1 MPLLNGEPF
10 VKQQPPPDL
19 QPEEEIFFS
28 PITFEVF
35 RNYDDFFERTIQLNS
50 MVWGCS
56 FCGMHN
62 LNYREALAC
71 EEGDRTRLAA
81 FGVGLSRGLLH
92 IMLHARRRRLADLV
106 DVLLAFT
113 TSRFFVGEE
122 LCLRRCDVTVSSEP
136 SVVVERVILP
146 PPKSKPE
153 DSENEKPPTM
163 PDPKSI
169 KYVVRGID
177 NQINSNSSTDSNP
190 TLILPHS
197 ALHRPPQN
205 FLTRD
210 RIKSFIRQT
219 GKLENQFFV
228 PRESMLRHFNLYPLG
243 SLKWADIFTD
253 PDLPWSDIVIPR
265 IVTGREKMLMVSKDG
280 SNAAAKRT
288 SNAPVT
294 IKSVGISVNNHS
306 LSEIGTNIHRLTR
319 IERTDLERTWS
330 LLRKRDDLD
339 LSDLVPLPP
348 LTPLRLRRF
357 IPPEDFGV
365 CLQVYEFFHV
375 FGGFL
380 HFPVP
385 GAAQQVVRGESG
397 KSPVVME
404 EGNEEGGG
412 GCGGLTWEML
422 EDVLFSQDPMGP
434 FADVLFGLL
443 CAIRRLESETNGR
456 QLPPTAEAAAA
467 STVSAIATLEAGLPL
482 ASAGFLTGLGCSQ
495 EYTTVLADTLTTAS
509 GSSLAAIFHATA
521 EATRQCE
528 LVGLAPI
535 HSALTSRAERAAATV
550 AVGGVSVVA
559 PSEGGTNSGRSW
571 AVRASALAVALGG
584 ASLPPLDRAGLAE
597 ALWLHITTAPA
608 KTGGWRGSIWG
619 GTRPLDDP
627 CVDLMRS
634 NREIVD
640 KLRSVPLYTWPL
652 RDRLA
657 LIVSLM
663 DEVLLQPQLRE
674 RMEAA
679 SEGLRRLRLQLR
691 GVQAERYKFYGG
703 NANIANMLYGFS
715 PSTLISTSDNWLTGT
730 PPILRNSMNRPR
742 RKTIEAAKAKI
753 AAEFNY
759 AKGGGMELDG
769 QKAGL
774 GADGETPPGV
784 GLQLPPINAISA
796 ELEKTDHAL
805 WHSVL
810 RTARRFSMIP
820 LGQDRIYRRYWLVPS
835 LPAVLVEDTLQEASA
850 SPLPFASPVKSE
862 GGALQAPSSAALRV
876 RGRQVGAGMALGAS
890 AAEAARN
897 LQRAI
902 EQLCASAEMEDE
914 HWQNP
919 RLLDRD
925 SLLSQLAIDLP
936 ANREVLTLDQLKAL
950 IHPARRGNAHVDIDH
965 PAVVQVEELRRNMP
979 RWSLLL
985 PLPPEGGTA
994 TAEMAT
1000 KEDRYAGGRR
1010 AIDQLEASLNPRGTR
1025 ESHLRK
1031 AVCQL
1036 RPILITAVA
1045 ECPVEVLAVPEEVKE
1060 EGNRSPPMKDT
1071 LSILLAWLETAVHG
1085 VAMRLG
1091 VPLARLEE
1099 GKKALK
1105 VEDRDEVESGDEST
1119 NSSSDES
1126 CQRQKFRQLAQI
1138 ILALGNAVGPRRLA
1152 APLSADDR
1160 SLRGA
1165 LPSTASL
1172 ASLDDT
1178 ITASPPSTPHTS
1190 SGFDVSPVSGATT
1203 GFQRWCKC
1211 VRSAT
1216 TTAQLHLLLRALER
1230 SVRKANRGGRGV
1242 PAAIGS
1248 YATRFQL
1255 PEVRCT
1261 ACRGPPDEASV
1272 GGGASGVVTA
1282 FCLCGGCACP
1292 FHQDCLLNSLSR
1304 QSSRSSSTIN
1314 RTNAYRGARAP
1325 DAASIASLSCLYS
1338 LMPCHINTTAA
1349 ARQDCLKS
1357 ALLLC
1362 QRCRRLAGG
1371 YGEEAGI
1378 VEEEH
1383 FAEPLPDELL
1393 EAVELKEMIDE
1404 SRQCVEEENDDEEE
1418 SEAVE
1423 GIQDREGEMA
1433 DIDGETSVRSRS
1445 ITPTPTRRR
1454 SSLNGVPTARRG
1466 HGRRSRGSFSL
1477 RYALGAGPR
1486 GRSAKRP
1493 RYLEDYEGDEL
1504 EEGGDQFNSLTMGT
1518 KTTKTEDV
1526 YAEEDVLYE
1535 DEVEAYG
1542 DLKPR
1547 NKARRGGLSSRV
1559 GRVVMDTGVP
1569 RKRGRP
1575 SKVAATPV
1583 RQSSSLKSDD
1593 ASVSKVKTENGEE
1606 DDDASSEAS
1615 SCPIRSQQA
1624 AERLLAEVSALSA
1637 ARPLLRCALSKTCQS
1652 EISSE
1657 QSVQIQAQQRRRNST
1672 RPRRSATLP
1681 DGSSPTKSPSVSGL
1695 LAYDLESLRDLL
1707 AQGGLPG
1714 GPAQV
1719 VSQLRLLT
1727 QHWTS
1732 SNRPGSRLHGCALD
1746 VSAFLEKRLQE
1757 LTENRPI

>member
-10 VKQQPPPDL
+10 IKQEPPSDL
-19 QPEEEIFFS
+19 RPEEEVFFS

-50 MVWGCS
+50 MIWGCS

-122 LCLRRCDVTVSSEP
+122 LCLRRCEVTISSEP

-146 PPKSKPE
+146 PPRPKSE
-153 DSENEKPPTM
+153 DIENERPPTM
-163 PDPKSI
+163 PDPKLI
-169 KYVVRGID
+169 KYVVRGIE
-177 NQINSNSSTDSNP
+177 NQISSNSPTDSNP

-197 ALHRPPQN
+197 ALHRPPQK

-228 PRESMLRHFNLYPLG
+228 PRESVIRYFNLYPLG
-243 SLKWADIFTD
+243 SLKWADVFAE
-253 PDLPWSDIVIPR
+253 PDLPWSDIVTPR
-265 IVTGREKMLMVSKDG
+265 IVTGREKMLMVSRDG
-280 SNAAAKRT
+280 SNAATKRAG
-288 SNAPVT
+288 NASVT
-294 IKSVGISVNNHS
+294 VKSIGISINNHS
-306 LSEIGTNIHRLTR
+306 SSEFGTTNIHRLTR

-375 FGGFL
+375 FGGLL
-380 HFPVP
+380 HLPVP
-385 GAAQQVVRGESG
+385 GAARQVVKGEAG

-404 EGNEEGGG
+404 DEDEDGGG
-412 GCGGLTWEML
+412 YDGITWEML

-443 CAIRRLESETNGR
+443 CAIRRLESETNSR

-495 EYTTVLADTLTTAS
+495 EYTAVLADTLTTAS
-509 GSSLAAIFHATA
+509 GSVLAAIFHATA

-550 AVGGVSVVA
+550 AVGGVSVAA
-559 PSEGGTNSGRSW
+559 PSEGGTSTGRSW
-571 AVRASALAVALGG
+571 AVRASALAVALGA

-597 ALWLHITTAPA
+597 ALWLHISTAPA

-652 RDRLA
+652 SDRLA
-657 LIVSLM
+657 LIVSLI

-679 SEGLRRLRLQLR
+679 SEGLRHLRLQLR

-715 PSTLISTSDNWLTGT
+715 PSTLISTSDSWLTGT

-742 RKTIEAAKAKI
+742 KKTIEAAKAKI
-753 AAEFNY
+753 AAEFNC
-759 AKGGGMELDG
+759 AKGGGIESDS

-774 GADGETPPGV
+774 GADGKASSGA
-784 GLQLPPINAISA
+784 GLQLPPINSISA
-796 ELEKTDHAL
+796 ELEKAEHTL
-805 WHSVL
+805 WQSVL

-850 SPLPFASPVKSE
+850 FPLPFTSPVKAE
-862 GGALQAPSSAALRV
+862 GSALQVPIPAALRV
-876 RGRQVGAGMALGAS
+876 RGRQVGAGTALGAS

-897 LQRAI
+897 LKRAI

-936 ANREVLTLDQLKAL
+936 ANREALTLDQLKSL
-950 IHPARRGNAHVDIDH
+950 IHPARRGNAQVDIDH
-965 PAVVQVEELRRNMP
+965 PAVVQVEELQKNSP

-985 PLPPEGGTA
+985 PLPPEGRAGA
-994 TAEMAT
+994 TEMDT
-1000 KEDRYAGGRR
+1000 KESRYAGGRR

-1045 ECPVEVLAVPEEVKE
+1045 ECPVEVLAVPEEVKK
-1060 EGNRSPPMKDT
+1060 EGNASLPTKDT

-1091 VPLARLEE
+1091 VPLTKLEE
-1099 GKKALK
+1099 GTKTMGM
-1105 VEDRDEVESGDEST
+1105 EDGEEAD
-1119 NSSSDES
+1119 SSDEATNPS
-1126 CQRQKFRQLAQI
+1126 SDEPYQRQKFRQLAQM

-1172 ASLDDT
+1172 ASLDEVST
-1178 ITASPPSTPHTS
+1178 SSPSTPQTL
-1190 SGFDVSPVSGATT
+1190 SGFDMSTVGGATT
-1203 GFQRWCKC
+1203 GFQRWCNC

-1248 YATRFQL
+1248 YATRFRL
-1255 PEVRCT
+1255 PEIRCT
-1261 ACRGPPDEASV
+1261 ACRGPPDQASV
-1272 GGGASGVVTA
+1272 SSGGAGSVVSA

-1292 FHQDCLLNSLSR
+1292 FHQDCLLSSLSR
-1304 QSSRSSSTIN
+1304 QSPRSSSTII
-1314 RTNAYRGARAP
+1314 RTNAYCGIRAA
-1325 DAASIASLSCLYS
+1325 DATSITALSCLYS

-1349 ARQDCLKS
+1349 TRQDCLKG

-1371 YGEEAGI
+1371 CGEEAGKA
-1378 VEEEH
+1378 EEEF

-1393 EAVELKEMIDE
+1393 EAVELKEIIDE
-1404 SRQCVEEENDDEEE
+1404 GGQAVEEENDNEEDGE
-1418 SEAVE
+1418 VVE
-1423 GIQDREGEMA
+1423 GLQDCEGETV
-1433 DIDGETSVRSRS
+1433 DIDGEMSVKNRN
-1445 ITPTPTRRR
+1445 ITPTPTRGW
-1454 SSLNGVPTARRG
+1454 SSPNGVPTVRRG

-1477 RYALGAGPR
+1477 RSALGAGHR

-1493 RYLEDYEGDEL
+1493 RYLEDYEGDEM
-1504 EEGGDQFNSLTMGT
+1504 EESSDQFNNDTMG
-1518 KTTKTEDV
+1518 KKTKTEDIYV
-1526 YAEEDVLYE
+1526 DEDVLYE
-1535 DEVEAYG
+1535 DEMEAYD
-1542 DLKPR
+1542 DLKPK
-1547 NKARRGGLSSRV
+1547 NKARRGVLNSRV
-1559 GRVVMDTGVP
+1559 SRVSMETIVP

-1575 SKVAATPV
+1575 SKVITAAPV
-1583 RQSSSLKSDD
+1583 RQLSSLKSVDTT
-1593 ASVSKVKTENGEE
+1593 VNKVKSESGEE
-1606 DDDASSEAS
+1606 KDGISDGAS

-1637 ARPLLRCALSKTCQS
+1637 ARPLLRCALSKTFQS
-1652 EISSE
+1652 EVPSE
-1657 QSVQIQAQQRRRNST
+1657 QSVQTQAQQRRRNSS
-1672 RPRRSATLP
+1672 RPRRSATLL
-1681 DGSSPTKSPSVSGL
+1681 DGSSPTKSPLVSGL

-1707 AQGGLPG
+1707 AQGNLPG

-1757 LTENRPI
+1757 LTENRPT